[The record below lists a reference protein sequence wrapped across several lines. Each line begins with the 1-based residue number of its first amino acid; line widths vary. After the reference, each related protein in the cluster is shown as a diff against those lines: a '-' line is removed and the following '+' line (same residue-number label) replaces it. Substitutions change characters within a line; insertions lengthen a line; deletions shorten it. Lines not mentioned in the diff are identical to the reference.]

1 MLTCR
6 PVPQAR
12 PRVETLGYDWEKM
25 GRREA
30 PVLVSGLKSATW
42 GHPCPCGWMLSKKER
57 FMTRCIEAP
66 PRGGTS
72 VPFFVRA
79 PMGALRC
86 FPIIAQDFSPG
97 RLVCRLRKKDVV
109 FF

>member
-1 MLTCR
+1 MLTLMLTRR
-6 PVPQAR
+6 PVPGLK
-12 PRVETLGYDWEKM
+12 PWVM
-25 GRREA
+25 IGRKWSA
-30 PVLVSGLKSATW
+30 LCAVLVSGLKSAA
-42 GHPCPCGWMLSKKER
+42 SKKER

-86 FPIIAQDFSPG
+86 FPIMAQDFSPG

-109 FF
+109 FIFLLFFIFGIL